1 MPRPLTTAALG
12 LLLCAP
18 LAAQDSL
25 AVPKFPIL
33 PSPIGLHADVRPNE
47 FLGVEGRKAAW
58 LGQET
63 GQAELWVHPLKV
75 AEDFHLDFRIPDY
88 EEPVRGADVA
98 RTVDVRPDVTTIT
111 YSHATF
117 TVREHIFVPQH
128 EPGTLILLDVQTI
141 HPLQILV
148 QFKTVMQ
155 YAWPAGFGGQNA
167 HWDDADK
174 AFVLSESLA
183 RKNAFIGSPWA
194 TVASNHPA
202 HDIPEAPNLIVIP
215 VDTAR
220 ARHEFIPI
228 AIAAGTA
235 PRDSVRAAY
244 LRLITHARELYQQKH
259 AYVTALLDST
269 TTLVSPD
276 TTVDLALQWAKVN
289 LDEARVCNPDL
300 GCGLVAGWGPSGRG
314 ERPGF
319 GWFFGGD
326 AAINSFAMDALGMT
340 DEVGVGLRFLATY
353 QDHRGG
359 ANEGKIPHEIS
370 QAAAHIPWFTA
381 YPYPYYH
388 VDTTPFWLVALWRYW
403 LATGDRHLVDSLWPN
418 ARAAFAWSRT
428 RDTDGDG
435 LMEDG
440 PANMGAIEVGALK
453 ESIHEDIYVAAVWIE
468 ALRGMQDLARL
479 EGDVPLADSAA
490 AIERIATATLNDRL
504 WRPRE
509 GHYAFGILNS
519 GKTNDNLTVW
529 PATAASFHLLD
540 SARAERTL
548 QALARDSISSDW
560 GAHILS
566 TGSPLYDPMHY
577 NNGAVWPF
585 VTGFA
590 AWGQYRYRRPWSAWP
605 LVNAVAQM
613 TFDFSRGRDPELLS
627 GAFYRPLDTAVPQQF
642 FSNAMLVSP
651 LLYGAIGWSP
661 DAPRGRARLAPQLP
675 PDWDTVT
682 VRHLKAGASDVTVGY
697 ARAPGRTRLTLR
709 GTGPALGIDL
719 VLAVPAGA
727 RDVRLQVDGRDVPT
741 HLTAGYHDQT
751 VTTTVRT
758 GARAH
763 VVTTTWAGG
772 LSVVAPTTRLVPGQT
787 STGLRVLDF
796 RAEGRGYTLTLEG
809 ERGRTYAVNL
819 IGESV
824 RTAGA
829 TVAAHTGDRTTL
841 AVPFP
846 AGTGRTTLVVRL
858 AQ

>member
-1 MPRPLTTAALG
+1 MTRAVAVAALA
-12 LLLCAP
+12 LLLAAP

-33 PSPIGLHADVRPNE
+33 PSPIGLHADVRPE
-47 FLGVEGRKAAW
+47 QFLGVEGRQAAW
-58 LGQET
+58 LGKET
-63 GQAELWVHPLKV
+63 GQAELWVHPIKL
-75 AEDFHLDFRIPDY
+75 ADDFHLDFRIPDY
-88 EEPVRGADVA
+88 EDPVRGADVA

-117 TVREHIFVPQH
+117 TVREHIFAPQNA
-128 EPGTLILLDVQTI
+128 PGLLVLLDVQTI
-141 HPLQILV
+141 HPLQIIV
-148 QFKTVMQ
+148 QFQTVMQ
-155 YAWPAGFGGQNA
+155 YAWPAGFGGQYA
-167 HWDDADK
+167 YWDDGAK

-183 RKNAFIGSPWA
+183 RRNAFIGSPWA
-194 TVASNHPA
+194 TVASSHPA
-202 HDIPEAPNLIVIP
+202 HNLPNAPNMFVIP

-220 ARHEFIPI
+220 ARREFIPI
-228 AIAAGTA
+228 AIVAATA
-235 PRDSVRAAY
+235 PRDSVRAEY
-244 LRLITHARELYQQKH
+244 LRLITHARDFYRQKH

-340 DEVGVGLRFLATY
+340 DEVGVGLRFFAKY
-353 QDHRGG
+353 QNHRSG

-370 QAAAHIPWFTA
+370 QAAALIPWFTA

-388 VDTTPFWLVALWRYW
+388 VDTTPYWLVALWQYW
-403 LATGDRHLVDSLWPN
+403 RATGDRHLVDSLWTN
-418 ARAAFAWSRT
+418 ARAAFAWCRT

-440 PANMGAIEVGALK
+440 PGNLGAIEVGALG
-453 ESIHEDIYVAAVWIE
+453 EDIHEDIYVAAVWIE
-468 ALRGMQDLARL
+468 ALHAMQDLARL
-479 EGDVPLADSAA
+479 EGDGALADSAA
-490 AIERIATATLNDRL
+490 AIEHTASATLNDRL

-509 GHYAFGILNS
+509 GHYAFGILTS

-590 AWGQYRYRRPWSAWP
+590 AWGQYQYRRPWSAWP

-642 FSNAMLVSP
+642 FATSMLVSP
-651 LLYGAIGWSP
+651 LLYGTIGWSP
-661 DAPRGRARLAPQLP
+661 DAPRGRARLAPQFP

-682 VRHLKAGASDVTVGY
+682 VRHLKAGSSDVTAGY
-697 ARAPGRTRLTLR
+697 ARAAGRARLTLR
-709 GTGPALGIDL
+709 GTGPALA
-719 VLAVPAGA
+719 VEVVQAVPAGA
-727 RDVRLQVDGRDVPT
+727 RNVRLLVDGRDVP
-741 HLTAGYHDQT
+741 APASRSYHDQT
-751 VTTTVRT
+751 VTTTVRVGT
-758 GARAH
+758 RPH
-763 VVTTTWAGG
+763 VITASWSGG
-772 LSVVAPTTRLVPGQT
+772 LSVVPPTTHLVPGQT

-796 RAEGRGYTLTLEG
+796 RAAGGGYTLTLEG
-809 ERGRTYAVNL
+809 ERGRTYELGLV
-819 IGESV
+819 GEPV
-824 RTAGA
+824 HPTGA
-829 TVAAHTGDRTTL
+829 TVAARSDDRTTL

-846 AGTGRTTLVVRL
+846 AGTGRTTVVVTL
-858 AQ
+858 AR